1 MSNTVSADVFF
12 GAKYKETELKKEIT
26 QKIDCGHIQKVDS
39 AKFCPECGISLFV
52 KNKEYKTVDLLVL
65 FDRFYNEEDTD
76 FQIISVYNSDIIY
89 IGYSLSHVNNENERE
104 GIFSI
109 TNIEE
114 KKDKLKKFLD
124 KNNISKPINFYQV
137 IM

>member
-12 GAKYKETELKKEIT
+12 GAKYKNDELKKEII

>member
-1 MSNTVSADVFF
+1 MSNTVSAEVFF
-12 GAKYKETELKKEIT
+12 GAKYKNDELKKEII

-65 FDRFYNEEDTD
+65 FDSFYNEEDTD
-76 FQIISVYNSDIIY
+76 FQIIEDYNLDVVY
-89 IGYSLSHVNNENERE
+89 IGYSLSNCNNEDKQED
-104 GIFSI
+104 IFSI

-114 KKDKLKKFLD
+114 KNLKLKKFLD
-124 KNNISKPINFYQV
+124 KNDISKPINFYHV